1 MIVGMTNEF
10 FFGKA
15 MPPVRRRALLVAG
28 GMALAG
34 VRFAHAADAPAAG
47 ALQLP
52 ASVTLQYAVKARY
65 RGLPLQSDATLV
77 WQRDGARYHAE
88 WRVRVP
94 FLGERTQ
101 RSDGEVT
108 REGIRPHEYVE
119 QTNKR
124 RSARFDYA
132 QGRVRF
138 SDGRSRD
145 QALKAGAQDRLT
157 VSLQLGALLAADP
170 ARRTAGGSL
179 SLPVVGVG
187 KIEPWHWDVQKG
199 ETLQVAGR
207 ELPTIKLARRPR
219 KDPDSQ
225 ITVWLAPAVGYL
237 PVRMHV
243 EQENGDTVDQ
253 QLSAM
258 P

>member
-1 MIVGMTNEF
+1 MTNEF
-10 FFGKA
+10 SCGQVA
-15 MPPVRRRALLVAG
+15 PSVQRRTVLA
-28 GMALAG
+28 AG
-34 VRFAHAADAPAAG
+34 VAAIAGMRVVHAADAPAAH

-77 WQRDGARYHAE
+77 WRRDGARYHAE

-94 FLGERTQ
+94 FVGERTQ

-132 QGRVRF
+132 QGWVHF
-138 SDGRSRD
+138 SDERRRD
-145 QALKAGAQDRLT
+145 QALKPGAQDRLT

-170 ARRTAGGSL
+170 ARRTVGSSL

-187 KIEPWHWDVQKG
+187 KIEPWQWDVQEG
-199 ETLQVAGR
+199 ETLQVAGHP
-207 ELPTIKLARRPR
+207 LPTIRLARRPR
-219 KDPDSQ
+219 KDRDSQ